1 MRIGIDLGGTK
12 IEVLA
17 LDTQGNE
24 CYRKRVATPRTY
36 QGTLNQIEE
45 LVKHVELQLDCKAHV
60 GVGIPGTVSPF
71 SGLVK
76 NANST
81 WLNGQPLDKD
91 LSKLLDRDVKVA
103 NDANCFA
110 VSEAVDGAAK
120 GQEFVFGVILGTGC
134 GAGIALNG
142 KVHQGSNGLGGEWG
156 HNPLPWM
163 FPQEFRSTECFC
175 GKHDCI
181 ESYVSGTGFEND
193 YAKQSGVRLA
203 ASDIW
208 LQAQQ
213 EEFIAAK
220 CVHLYLDRLAR
231 SLAHVINLL
240 DPDIIVLGGGMSN
253 ADAIYPA
260 LPLILPLYVLGGE
273 CQTPVVKNLHG
284 DASGVRGAAWL

>member
-91 LSKLLDRDVKVA
+91 LS
-103 NDANCFA
+103 NF
-110 VSEAVDGAAK
+110 SSF
-120 GQEFVFGVILGTGC
+120 FV
-134 GAGIALNG
+134 
-142 KVHQGSNGLGGEWG
+142 
-156 HNPLPWM
+156 
-163 FPQEFRSTECFC
+163 
-175 GKHDCI
+175 
-181 ESYVSGTGFEND
+181 
-193 YAKQSGVRLA
+193 
-203 ASDIW
+203 
-208 LQAQQ
+208 
-213 EEFIAAK
+213 
-220 CVHLYLDRLAR
+220 
-231 SLAHVINLL
+231 
-240 DPDIIVLGGGMSN
+240 
-253 ADAIYPA
+253 
-260 LPLILPLYVLGGE
+260 
-273 CQTPVVKNLHG
+273 
-284 DASGVRGAAWL
+284 